1 MEGSQERG
9 FTFKGD
15 ALMKT
20 LQLETD
26 LREKLED
33 HVTLSI
39 RNRTSRARNWAGDLG
54 LECDTYQVASRLKGT
69 LKPKV
74 SQGLMKIFRVGIE
87 WERPN
92 IRWLQDAGINVRETG
107 DKHWYWEKYNIS
119 GIMDA
124 EIEVIH
130 PNTKKKTWIPF
141 EHKTTSPNG
150 FRAIKKHKDEGISLT
165 KADQPWLRKYPGQL
179 STYMMFKSVDIGC
192 WFYFEKTSGD
202 YLFWILPLDYEYAET
217 LIKRAERT
225 NTNVMNNH
233 IPDPKYCDSCL
244 KCDFAL
250 TLCFPD
256 KDFGPGFD
264 MIESEEVLSK
274 VKRYKD
280 LEAELK
286 EFNALKKELIG
297 KGDSPGLLY
306 KRNAVVGDYI
316 VESKEGERGGYEV
329 KASKYWVTSIKE
341 LGGGKEE

>member
-1 MEGSQERG
+1 MQ
-9 FTFKGD
+9 TVK
-15 ALMKT
+15 
-20 LQLETD
+20 LETE
-26 LREKLED
+26 LRDKLEA
-33 HVTLSI
+33 HVAEGLSNQI
-39 RNRTSRARNWAGDLG
+39 SRPRNNASDLG
-54 LECDTYQVASRLKGT
+54 LECDTYQAACRLKGH
-69 LKPKV
+69 LRKPITN
-74 SQGLMKIFRVGIE
+74 SLEKIFRIGRE
-87 WERPN
+87 WETPN
-92 IRWLQDAGINVRETG
+92 IRWLQDSRINIEKATKKR
-107 DKHWYWEKYNIS
+107 WFWEKYNIS
-119 GIMDA
+119 GYMDA
-124 EIEVIH
+124 EIEVVH
-130 PNTKKKTWIPF
+130 PTTKELVWIPF

-165 KADQPWLRKYPGQL
+165 NADQPWLRKYPGQL
-179 STYMMFKSVDIGC
+179 STYMMFKGVDLGC

-225 NTNVMNNH
+225 NESVAKNT
-233 IPDPKYCDSCL
+233 IPDPKYRDSCL

-264 MIESEEVLSK
+264 MIDSEEVLSK

-297 KGDSPGLLY
+297 KGDVPGLFY
-306 KRNAVVGDYI
+306 KRNVVAGNYI
-316 VESKEGERGGYEV
+316 IESKERERAGYEV

-341 LGGGKEE
+341 LGGGLEE